1 MYTKK
6 ITDFIE
12 GDLEAIKNAG
22 KFKVEREISSAQGA
36 HVVVD
41 GPSSPSGQ
49 ASEMIMFASNNYLG
63 LANHPE
69 LIKASVEGMEKFG
82 YGTASV
88 RFLSGTQ
95 TIHRDLE
102 KKIAKFIGTED
113 VILYSTNFMSNL
125 GLFATLVNEPFG
137 STEPWKDAIYSDA
150 NNHASII
157 DAFKLC
163 KKDNLDKRIY
173 KGGDMEML
181 EQMLEEDHAASSSLK
196 QAGGQAKY
204 RNKII
209 VTDGIFSMEGVS
221 ANLPKLIEL
230 AEKYEAL
237 LFVDDAHG
245 IGVMGETGKGTAEAQ
260 NVFGKIDII
269 SGTLGKALGGAI
281 GGYIGGKKFLID
293 LLRQKSRTYLFSNAV
308 PASIVNAGIKALD
321 ILESD
326 NTLTKKVKE
335 NASYFRSKLEEN
347 NWPTIDGNHAI
358 VPLMIGDAMKASEI
372 SKKLFE
378 NGIYATSLSFP
389 VVPEGEARIRFQL
402 SALHTRDDIDK
413 TIEIIKKVW

>member
-6 ITDFIE
+6 ITDQIE
-12 GDLEAIKNAG
+12 GDLKAIADNG
-22 KFKVEREISSAQGA
+22 KFKTERLIEGAQGA

-41 GPSSPSGQ
+41 GK
-49 ASEMIMFASNNYLG
+49 EMVMFASNNYLG
-63 LANHPE
+63 LANHPD
-69 LIKASVEGMEKFG
+69 LIKASVEGMQKFG
-82 YGTASV
+82 FGTASV

-102 KKIAKFIGTED
+102 KRIAKFIGTED

-137 STEPWKDAIYSDA
+137 ATEPWKDVIYSDA

-163 KKDNLDKRIY
+163 KKENLDKRIY
-173 KGGDMEML
+173 KGGNVAML
-181 EQMLEEDHAASSSLK
+181 EQFLEEDK
-196 QAGGQAKY
+196 DKGY

-209 VTDGIFSMEGVS
+209 VTDGIFSMEGTM
-221 ANLPKLIEL
+221 ADLPKLIEL

-245 IGVMGETGKGTAEAQ
+245 IGVMGEHGKGTAEAQ

-281 GGYIGGKKFLID
+281 GGYVGGKKSLKPSMFWKVTILS
-293 LLRQKSRTYLFSNAV
+293 QKR
-308 PASIVNAGIKALD
+308 
-321 ILESD
+321 
-326 NTLTKKVKE
+326 
-335 NASYFRSKLEEN
+335 
-347 NWPTIDGNHAI
+347 
-358 VPLMIGDAMKASEI
+358 
-372 SKKLFE
+372 
-378 NGIYATSLSFP
+378 
-389 VVPEGEARIRFQL
+389 
-402 SALHTRDDIDK
+402 
-413 TIEIIKKVW
+413 

>member
-6 ITDFIE
+6 ITDQIE
-12 GDLEAIKNAG
+12 GDLKAIADNG
-22 KFKVEREISSAQGA
+22 KFKTERLIEGAQGA

-41 GPSSPSGQ
+41 GK
-49 ASEMIMFASNNYLG
+49 EMVMFASNNYLG
-63 LANHPE
+63 LANHPD
-69 LIKASVEGMEKFG
+69 LIKASVEGMQKFG
-82 YGTASV
+82 FGTASV

-102 KKIAKFIGTED
+102 KRIAKFIGTED

-137 STEPWKDAIYSDA
+137 ATEPWKDVIYSDA

-163 KKDNLDKRIY
+163 KKENLDKRIY
-173 KGGDMEML
+173 KGGNVAML
-181 EQMLEEDHAASSSLK
+181 EQFLEEDK
-196 QAGGQAKY
+196 DKGY

-209 VTDGIFSMEGVS
+209 VTDGIFSMEGTM
-221 ANLPKLIEL
+221 ADLPKLIEL

-245 IGVMGETGKGTAEAQ
+245 IGVMGEHGKGTAEAQ

-281 GGYIGGKKFLID
+281 GGYVGGKKSLID
-293 LLRQKSRTYLFSNAV
+293 LLRQKSRTYLFSNAC

-321 ILESD
+321 VLEGD

-347 NWPTIDGNHAI
+347 NWPTLAGSHAI
-358 VPLMIGDAMKASEI
+358 VPLMIGDARKASEL

-402 SALHTRDDIDK
+402 SALHTKEDIDK
-413 TIEIIKKVW
+413 TIEIIKKVY

>member
-6 ITDFIE
+6 ITDQIE
-12 GDLEAIKNAG
+12 GDLKAIESAG
-22 KFKVEREISSAQGA
+22 KFKVEREISGAQGT
-36 HVVVD
+36 HVIVD
-41 GPSSPSGQ
+41 GK
-49 ASEMIMFASNNYLG
+49 EMIMFASNNYLG
-63 LANHPE
+63 LANHPD
-69 LIKASVEGMEKFG
+69 LIMAAKEGMEKYGF
-82 YGTASV
+82 GTASV

-102 KKIAKFIGTED
+102 KRIAKFIGTED

-137 STEPWKDAIYSDA
+137 STEPWKDVIYSDA

-163 KKDNLDKRIY
+163 KKENLDKRIY
-173 KGGDMEML
+173 KGGDVAML
-181 EQMLEEDHAASSSLK
+181 EQFLEEDK
-196 QAGGQAKY
+196 EKGY

-209 VTDGIFSMEGVS
+209 VTDGIFSMEGTM

-245 IGVMGETGKGTAEAQ
+245 IGVMGEKARGTAEAQ
-260 NVFGKIDII
+260 NVFGKVDIL

-281 GGYIGGKKFLID
+281 GGYIGGKKMLID

-347 NWPTIDGNHAI
+347 NWPTLPGSHAI
-358 VPLMIGDAMKASEI
+358 VPLMIGDAMKASEL

-378 NGIYATSLSFP
+378 NGIYATALSFP

-402 SALHTRDDIDK
+402 SALHTKEDIDK

>member
-6 ITDFIE
+6 ITDQIE
-12 GDLEAIKNAG
+12 GDLKAIADNG
-22 KFKVEREISSAQGA
+22 KYKTERLIEGAQGT
-36 HVVVD
+36 HVIVD
-41 GPSSPSGQ
+41 GK
-49 ASEMIMFASNNYLG
+49 EMIMFASNNYLG

-69 LIKASVEGMEKFG
+69 LIKASVEGMSKFG
-82 YGTASV
+82 FGTASV

-137 STEPWKDAIYSDA
+137 STEPWKDVIYSDA

-163 KKDNLDKRIY
+163 KKENLDKRIY
-173 KGGDMEML
+173 KGGDTAML
-181 EQMLEEDHAASSSLK
+181 AQFLEEDK
-196 QAGGQAKY
+196 NKNY

-209 VTDGIFSMEGVS
+209 VTDGIFSMEGTM
-221 ANLPKLIEL
+221 ADLPKLIEL

-245 IGVMGETGKGTAEAQ
+245 IGVMGENGKGTAEAQ
-260 NVFGKIDII
+260 EVFGKIDII

-281 GGYIGGKKFLID
+281 GGYIGGKKSLVD

-308 PASIVNAGIKALD
+308 PASIVNAGIASLD
-321 ILESD
+321 MLEAD
-326 NTLTKKVKE
+326 NSFTKKVKE
-335 NASYFRSKLEEN
+335 NASYFRTKLEEN
-347 NWPTIDGNHAI
+347 NWPTLPGSHAI
-358 VPLMIGDAMKASEI
+358 VPLMIGDAMKASDL

-402 SALHTRDDIDK
+402 SALHTKEDIDK

>member
-6 ITDFIE
+6 ITDQIE
-12 GDLEAIKNAG
+12 GDLKAIENAG
-22 KFKVEREISSAQGA
+22 KFKVEREIAGAQGS
-36 HVVVD
+36 HVIVGD
-41 GPSSPSGQ
+41 K
-49 ASEMIMFASNNYLG
+49 EMIMFASNNYLG
-63 LANHPE
+63 LANNPE
-69 LIKASVEGMEKFG
+69 LISSAKEGMDKFG
-82 YGTASV
+82 FGTASV

-95 TIHRDLE
+95 TIHRELE
-102 KKIAKFIGTED
+102 ERIAKFIGVED

-125 GLFATLVNEPFG
+125 GIFATLVNEPFG
-137 STEPWKDAIYSDA
+137 ATEAYKDVIYSDA

-163 KKDNLDKRIY
+163 KKENLDKRIY
-173 KGGDMEML
+173 KGGDLEML
-181 EQMLEEDHAASSSLK
+181 AQFLEEDKGKS
-196 QAGGQAKY
+196 Y

-209 VTDGIFSMEGVS
+209 VTDGIFSMEGVA

-245 IGVMGETGKGTAEAQ
+245 IGVMGDSGRGTAEAQ
-260 NVFGKIDII
+260 NVFGKIDVL

-281 GGYIGGKKFLID
+281 GGYIGGKKLLID

-308 PASIVNAGIKALD
+308 PASVVSAGIKALD

-326 NTLTKKVKE
+326 NSLTKKVKE

-347 NWPTIDGNHAI
+347 NWPTIAGNHAI
-358 VPLMIGDAMKASEI
+358 VPLMIGDAKKASDL

-402 SALHTRDDIDK
+402 SALHTKEDIDK
-413 TIEIIKKVW
+413 TIEIIKSIW